1 MASLQEKS
9 QCVLW
14 FHETHSAVTV
24 QRNFLRNF
32 GRPPPDVK
40 SIKSWYAKFQERG
53 SVCDKERTGRPRV
66 NQDTVDAVRHAFRQN
81 PRKSV
86 RKASRELQ
94 IPRSTVHKI
103 LKKELKFF
111 AYKLQVVQK
120 LEQNDFPLR
129 TEFANNVLD
138 RLELNENYLKRICFS
153 DEATFHVCG
162 KVNRH
167 NCRIW
172 GSENPR
178 VVIEHERDSPKVN
191 VWCGLMHDRIIGPF
205 FFAEANVN
213 RWSYLDML
221 ELYAVP
227 QLQELQPEIIFQQDG
242 APPHW
247 ARCVRD
253 FLNATFPERW
263 IGRGGPTKWPPRSP
277 DLTPLDF
284 FLWGFVKDIV
294 YSSPVA
300 DLETLKRRITNAVMS
315 VTEDMLTKTW
325 NEIENRLVDI
335 QAIRGAHVEVY

>member
-9 QCVLW
+9 KCVLW

-24 QRNFLRNF
+24 QRNFVRNF
-32 GRPPPDVK
+32 RRPPPDVK
-40 SIKSWYAKFQERG
+40 SIKSWYAKFQVRG
-53 SVCDKERTGRPRV
+53 SVCDNERTGRPRV
-66 NQDTVDAVRHAFRQN
+66 NQDTVDAVRHAFLQN

-103 LKKELKFF
+103 LKKELKFL

-129 TEFANNVLD
+129 TEFANKVLD

-178 VVIEHERDSPKVN
+178 TVIVHERDSPKVN
-191 VWCGLMHDRIIGPF
+191 VWCGVMHDRIIGPF

-315 VTEDMLTKTW
+315 VTVDMLTKTW
-325 NEIENRLVDI
+325 NEIKNRLVDI
-335 QAIRGAHVEVY
+335 QDTRGAHIEVY

>member
-24 QRNFLRNF
+24 QRNFWRNF

-129 TEFANNVLD
+129 TEFANKVLD

-191 VWCGLMHDRIIGPF
+191 VWCGVMHDRIIGPF

-335 QAIRGAHVEVY
+335 QATRGAHIEVY